1 MARHDRADLKAS
13 SFRCKQY
20 FFLHD
25 STISVK
31 RVGVFEGHRYHP
43 HVSSLLHVH
52 HEHREIGSINEC
64 AIPRTHECPRHM
76 FGGRRDAI
84 GDHHVVGLHQS
95 GLYDELVEEA
105 G

>member
-1 MARHDRADLKAS
+1 
-13 SFRCKQY
+13 
-20 FFLHD
+20 
-25 STISVK
+25 
-31 RVGVFEGHRYHP
+31 
-43 HVSSLLHVH
+43 
-52 HEHREIGSINEC
+52 
-64 AIPRTHECPRHM
+64 M